1 MSRGR
6 NYTAGERAIIAIG
19 AAAGKTVAEINAVL
33 EADAK
38 RSGGTYRPANATS
51 VGMAGRYPTLPNS
64 QSEAQALWGHIIHP
78 KALGDSRRKDG
89 A

>member
-1 MSRGR
+1 MKRDR
-6 NYTAGERAIIAIG
+6 NYTVGERAIVAIG

-33 EADAK
+33 EADAR

-64 QSEAQALWGHIIHP
+64 QSEAQALWDHITRP
-78 KALGDSRRKDG
+78 KALGDTRREG
-89 A
+89 EP